1 MYKTVFPVAFGLAIG
16 LYMWYFLKKG
26 SSVKSIKTGTRNTK
40 QEDQEKADSSIK
52 KSAQEPDNLQ
62 DKFDPADGNRHS
74 ATVTKP
80 NRQAAHCNENTTLL
94 YDRIDSGN
102 LREHDVEEDFGPCNN
117 QDTVSNQPHSEKHDG
132 LLLYAKEDKPLVM
145 DLRQKLVS
153 NLGEY
158 IDNLNIVLYDE
169 FAPEVQSYFKTTGQ
183 VFHRCRFLFV
193 VVTSNFREDD
203 LMRYQHEIAFMDSI
217 RNPASKERV
226 IPIWAEEGSQ
236 TILPELSV
244 LRGIEYERNQ
254 VNIQKF
260 KTTFE
265 YGRRKIHL

>member
-1 MYKTVFPVAFGLAIG
+1 MAY
-16 LYMWYFLKKG
+16 YCMLKKTNPW
-26 SSVKSIKTGTRNTK
+26 SWIYVRNWCQTW
-40 QEDQEKADSSIK
+40 A
-52 KSAQEPDNLQ
+52 
-62 DKFDPADGNRHS
+62 
-74 ATVTKP
+74 
-80 NRQAAHCNENTTLL
+80 NTL
-94 YDRIDSGN
+94 II
-102 LREHDVEEDFGPCNN
+102 F
-117 QDTVSNQPHSEKHDG
+117 
-132 LLLYAKEDKPLVM
+132 
-145 DLRQKLVS
+145 
-153 NLGEY
+153 
-158 IDNLNIVLYDE
+158 YDE

>member
-1 MYKTVFPVAFGLAIG
+1 MLFFFP
-16 LYMWYFLKKG
+16 
-26 SSVKSIKTGTRNTK
+26 T
-40 QEDQEKADSSIK
+40 
-52 KSAQEPDNLQ
+52 
-62 DKFDPADGNRHS
+62 
-74 ATVTKP
+74 
-80 NRQAAHCNENTTLL
+80 
-94 YDRIDSGN
+94 
-102 LREHDVEEDFGPCNN
+102 
-117 QDTVSNQPHSEKHDG
+117 EKHDG

-169 FAPEVQSYFKTTGQ
+169 FAPEVQSYFKTNGQ
-183 VFHRCRFLFV
+183 VFHSCRFLFV
-193 VVTSNFREDD
+193 VVTSNFRDD
-203 LMRYQHEIAFMDSI
+203 SLMRYQHEIALMDCI
-217 RNPASKERV
+217 RNSARKERV